1 MRLEANEKAYLIG
14 LLHLICLPSSGMS
27 MFAINFLN
35 CHHLVASHTEFQ
47 WLESTFP
54 IVFLMTARSS
64 NFKIRKFG
72 DGKIKIIFK
81 KKKII
86 FCFCIVKQ
94 LHVSLSFWVINSQ
107 DLCVSNVR
115 YELKKGSNS
124 TCLLILFIMKW
135 LQFPHTSNQSI

>member
-1 MRLEANEKAYLIG
+1 MFTIKWYVYVCHQFLKL
-14 LLHLICLPSSGMS
+14 SSFSCKSYWIS
-27 MFAINFLN
+27 MTW
-35 CHHLVASHTEFQ
+35 VQ
-47 WLESTFP
+47 YKSTFP

-107 DLCVSNVR
+107 DLWVSNVR

-124 TCLLILFIMKW
+124 TYLLILFIMKW